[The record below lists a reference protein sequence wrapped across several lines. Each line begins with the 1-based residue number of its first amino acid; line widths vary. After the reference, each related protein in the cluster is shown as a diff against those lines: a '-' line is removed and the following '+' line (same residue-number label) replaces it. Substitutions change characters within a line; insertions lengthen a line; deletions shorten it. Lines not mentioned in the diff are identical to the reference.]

1 MNKEFTL
8 CFCVYYTITTSLLD
22 NKGECINDQFE
33 LFPGHYPLVSIT
45 KVSPNGDYDLCFMK
59 NGKLQRIEFWVDP
72 TECDDECCVIKIA
85 IPD

>member
-1 MNKEFTL
+1 MDKKLTL

-45 KVSPNGDYDLCFMK
+45 KISPNGDYDLCFMN
-59 NGKLQRIEFWVDP
+59 NGKLQRIEFWIDPDNEDIDHCSIRVD
-72 TECDDECCVIKIA
+72 V
-85 IPD
+85 PD

>member
-1 MNKEFTL
+1 MDKKVTL

-22 NKGECINDQFE
+22 NKGKCINDQFE

-45 KVSPNGDYDLCFMK
+45 KVSPNGDYDLCFMN

-72 TECDDECCVIKIA
+72 DNEDIDCCGIKVVV
-85 IPD
+85 PD